1 MTKENNAQLASDN
14 GAKSIGPVTPAAPAP
29 TPSGASPGPTPPPT
43 AAPTTLRPEI
53 DNGLSAQSNYEPTDA
68 KLTQVVENT
77 EHL

>member
-14 GAKSIGPVTPAAPAP
+14 GAKSRNPVMPE
-29 TPSGASPGPTPPPT
+29 GKGRTPPTT